1 MARMR
6 EVHGTSAATG
16 LAQGALFVP
25 RKLTKATRVAGNA
38 AEEVQAL
45 AAAIDASVEDLSIL
59 LANGDEEAA
68 GIVEF
73 QIAML
78 EDAEL
83 RAPAVEAIN
92 GGVPA
97 EAAWKRALDTQ
108 ISGYETSEDEYFRAR
123 AGDLVD
129 LRDRAL
135 RHLLGAAV
143 QAMPAGS
150 ILFDDEVTPTQ
161 FLEADWRQGGG
172 LALKRG
178 SKTSHVSILARA
190 RGVPMVIGLGDIDV
204 SEHRLAQIDGESG
217 ALILS
222 PDSAQNE
229 RFDRRLRQAVAA
241 REHGAV
247 DLGKPAVTADG
258 TAIQVMINIVGP
270 EELEN
275 IDPGH
280 CDGIGLMRSEF
291 LFRDGEALP
300 NEERQYR
307 IYRRIIEWAEGRPV
321 TIRTL
326 DAGGDKPISGVT
338 VDDEGNPFLGLRGL
352 RLSLSKPEIFRVQ
365 LRALARAAVHGNLK
379 VMWPMVTLASELDRA
394 ETILEEVLAALE
406 GAGVAC
412 ARPALGMMV
421 EVPAAAM
428 ALDLFGR
435 AEFFSIGSND
445 LAQYLMAA
453 ARDNGAVADLADP
466 SHPAF
471 LRLIDQAVAFCRV
484 MGRDL
489 SICGD
494 MASDPEH
501 LGRLIHLGLRTVSV
515 SPAALGEV
523 KAAIHSLHLGEGG
536 G

>member
-1 MARMR
+1 MAQMR
-6 EVHGTSAATG
+6 ELQGKSAAAG
-16 LAQGALFVP
+16 LAQGTLFVP
-25 RKLTKATRVAGNA
+25 RRLTEAARVAGNA
-38 AEEVQAL
+38 TEELQAL
-45 AAAIDASVEDLSIL
+45 TLAIDASVEDLSSL
-59 LANGDEEAA
+59 LTNGNAEAA

-92 GGVPA
+92 GGKPA
-97 EAAWKRALDTQ
+97 EAAWKSALDTQ
-108 ISGYETSEDEYFRAR
+108 VAGYEASEDEYFCAR
-123 AGDLVD
+123 AGDLMD
-129 LRDRAL
+129 LRDRVL
-135 RHLLGAAV
+135 RHLLGTAAET
-143 QAMPAGS
+143 MPAGA

-172 LALKRG
+172 IALRHG
-178 SKTSHVSILARA
+178 SKTSHVSMLARA
-190 RGVPMVIGLGDIDV
+190 TGVPMVIGLGDV
-204 SEHRLAQIDGESG
+204 NVAEHRFAQIDGGSG

-222 PDSAQNE
+222 PDKAQND
-229 RFDRRLRQAVAA
+229 RFDRRLKQAVEA
-241 REHGAV
+241 REHGAAY
-247 DLGKPAVTADG
+247 LNELAVTADG
-258 TAIQVMINIVGP
+258 TTIQVMINIVGP
-270 EELEN
+270 EELEQ
-275 IDPGH
+275 IDPNH

-300 NEERQYR
+300 DENQQYR
-307 IYRRIIEWAEGRPV
+307 IYRRILEWAKGRPV

-338 VDDEGNPFLGLRGL
+338 INDERNPFLGLRGL
-352 RLSLSKPEIFRVQ
+352 RLSLATPEIFRVQ

-379 VMWPMVTLASELDRA
+379 VMWPMVTLASELSEA
-394 ETILEEVLAALE
+394 ETIMEEVLAALE
-406 GAGVAC
+406 REGVAC
-412 ARPALGMMV
+412 ARPAIGMMV

-428 ALDLFGR
+428 TLDLFGH

-453 ARDNGAVADLADP
+453 ARDNGAVAELADP
-466 SHPAF
+466 THPAL
-471 LRLIDQAVAFCRV
+471 LRLIDQVVKSCRE
-484 MGRDL
+484 MGKDL

-494 MASDPEH
+494 MASDPNH
-501 LGRLIHLGLRTVSV
+501 LERLIHLGLRTLSV

-523 KAAIHSLHLGEGG
+523 KAAIHSLRMGEGG